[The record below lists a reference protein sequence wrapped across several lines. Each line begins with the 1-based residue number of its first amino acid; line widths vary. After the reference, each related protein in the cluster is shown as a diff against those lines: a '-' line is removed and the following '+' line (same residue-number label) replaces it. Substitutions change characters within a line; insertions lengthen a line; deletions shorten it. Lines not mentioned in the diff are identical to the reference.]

1 MITAAGI
8 AIAAAIVVAL
18 GLYVY
23 GARGGGARGQ
33 WQLLLSAVAAAM
45 VVISVSG
52 VVVDVR
58 REVALVALA
67 WFVAAGV
74 VAALVAIRAMGT
86 AMGAATGAVMGVATN
101 SFTDTSTRQ
110 RSTRVSVIAVVYAAA
125 LVVIAWLL
133 YRWQPA
139 DLQHADGTMYVLHGP
154 VLTVLAVVVCMGE
167 LALLSIWYGER
178 LSGTVLSVGALV
190 VALVLLFT
198 ANVLGAQYTVALAA
212 ITASLFAVV
221 IPERDAASR
230 SATALYGVAT
240 VLTYALLV
248 SAYVTLVALA
258 GPIPSVSGVSADMPT
273 PVAFI
278 GLLIGAALVFY
289 ATQGG
294 APRVAA
300 AAAVPARLN
309 QRLLR
314 RLLLPIV
321 ALVTPLALT
330 HYGAQSVTPWLV
342 LGAAVAGAATALRP
356 RSAQQC
362 AYPDAHLNAHSDT
375 HSAGW
380 RASAITQLVL
390 LSALAVAFWQS
401 VALSPS

>member
-1 MITAAGI
+1 MTTAAGI

-23 GARGGGARGQ
+23 GARGGSARGQ

-45 VVISVSG
+45 VIVSASG

-58 REVALVALA
+58 RGAALVALA

-74 VAALVAIRAMGT
+74 VAALVAIRAMGM
-86 AMGAATGAVMGVATN
+86 A
-101 SFTDTSTRQ
+101 TDTSTRQ
-110 RSTRVSVIAVVYAAA
+110 RGERVFVIAVVYAAT

-133 YRWQPA
+133 YRWQTA
-139 DLQHADGTMYVLHGP
+139 DLQHSDGTMYALHGP

-167 LALLSIWYGER
+167 LALLSAWYGER
-178 LSGTVLSVGALV
+178 LSGTALSVGALV

-230 SATALYGVAT
+230 TLRPATALHGVAT

-248 SAYVTLVALA
+248 SAYVALVALDA
-258 GPIPSVSGVSADMPT
+258 SVATGSGVSGDLPT
-273 PVAFI
+273 PVAFT

-289 ATQGG
+289 AAQGG

-309 QRLLR
+309 QRLLW

-321 ALVTPLALT
+321 ALLTPFALA
-330 HYGAQSVTPWLV
+330 HYGEQSVTPWLI
-342 LGAAVAGAATALRP
+342 LGAAVAGAAAELRP
-356 RSAQQC
+356 RSAQRC
-362 AYPDAHLNAHSDT
+362 THSDALPDARPNAQPDT